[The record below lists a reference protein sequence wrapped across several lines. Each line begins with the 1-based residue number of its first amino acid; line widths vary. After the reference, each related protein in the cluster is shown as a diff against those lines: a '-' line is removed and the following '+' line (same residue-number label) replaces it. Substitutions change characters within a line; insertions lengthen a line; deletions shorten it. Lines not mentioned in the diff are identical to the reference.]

1 MRIERKGDDLPK
13 ARRVAIIYHYLAHY
27 REAVFACLS
36 RPDARHHYEIFA
48 DQRSNIATMATIDP
62 AHSNSVHRDG
72 RLNWRFIR
80 NLWLTSN
87 VLWQTGAVRVA
98 LRSDHEVIILLGN
111 MYFLSTWV
119 AACIGRLR
127 GKRVLMW
134 THGVLRE
141 ERGLRGAIRR
151 SFYKLAHGLLLY
163 GDRARTILAAQGFD
177 ARRLYVVYNSL
188 DTETQLRVLE
198 NLPADATMAV
208 RRDIGIARDTP
219 FLISI
224 GRMTGGKDL
233 DLLPRALAEM
243 NAAGRRVELVFVGGG
258 PARAEIE
265 QLVAQLAL
273 EGQVHFLGEIYAEE
287 ALGPLIAA
295 ADICISPG
303 PVGLTAMHAL
313 IYGTP
318 VITHDAPDQ
327 QKPEYE
333 VIVPGINGA
342 YFRRGDA
349 HDLAVAI
356 QTWLSADRNREHL
369 ASICRETLLKHYTP
383 EAQRDA
389 IDRAVDGLPARDSI
403 TAMAVGGARAAGS
416 DAFGS

>member
-1 MRIERKGDDLPK
+1 MPIGRNGEDPPG

-36 RPDARHHYEIFA
+36 GRDARHHYEIFA

-62 AHSNSVHRDG
+62 AHSNSVNRDG
-72 RLNWRFIR
+72 HLNWRFIR
-80 NLWLTSN
+80 NFWLTSN
-87 VLWQTGAVRVA
+87 VLWQSGAVRVA
-98 LRSDHEVIILLGN
+98 LRSDHEVMILLGN

-127 GKRVLMW
+127 GKRILMW
-134 THGVLRE
+134 THGALRT
-141 ERGLRGAIRR
+141 ERGLRGAMRR

-163 GDRARTILAAQGFD
+163 GERARTILAAQGFD

-188 DTETQLRVLE
+188 DTEAQLRVLE
-198 NLPADATMAV
+198 NLPADARRVV
-208 RRDIGIARDTP
+208 RRGLGIAPDVP

-224 GRMTGGKDL
+224 GRMTAGKDL
-233 DLLPRALAEM
+233 HLLPLALAEL

-258 PARAEIE
+258 PARTDIE
-265 QLVAQLAL
+265 QLVGQMAL
-273 EGQVHFLGEIYAEE
+273 EGQVHFLGEMYAEE
-287 ALGPLIAA
+287 TLGPLIAA
-295 ADICISPG
+295 ADICVSPG

-318 VITHDAPDQ
+318 VITHDAADH

-333 VIVPGINGA
+333 VIAPGVNGA

-349 HDLAVAI
+349 HDLALAV
-356 QTWLSADRNREHL
+356 QTWLSADRHRDHL
-369 ASICRETLLKHYTP
+369 ASVCRETLLEHYTP
-383 EAQRDA
+383 LAQRKA
-389 IDRAVDGLPARDSI
+389 IDRAVDGLPARDTI
-403 TAMAVGGARAAGS
+403 AAMATSGAGAKGS
-416 DAFGS
+416 DALQS